1 MRIIDILENEAWVRS
16 YPFIDDF
23 VKSDYFEILK
33 DSYKRLNTHI
43 LFDSHIH
50 GQDHIERV
58 IFFAHLLAFH
68 YKLDQRDTDVLRNAA
83 SLHDTKRVNDGWDTE
98 HGHRAALE
106 SISYSYADKA
116 DDRVIQAVIAA
127 HSTDD
132 KIMDE
137 TIREFIK
144 DTDDFERTK
153 RLAKLFKD
161 ADGLDRV
168 RINHLDPAYLRN
180 DFSKDLVDFAYD
192 LYDRF

>member
-1 MRIIDILENEAWVRS
+1 MRIIDILENEAWIRS
-16 YPFIDDF
+16 YPFIDNF

-83 SLHDTKRVNDGWDTE
+83 SLHDTKRINDGWDTE

>member
-16 YPFIDDF
+16 YPFIDEF

-33 DSYKRLNTHI
+33 DSYKRLNRDI

-116 DDRVIQAVIAA
+116 DDGVIQAVIAA

-132 KIMDE
+132 KIMDD

-144 DTDDFERTK
+144 DGDDFERTK

>member
-1 MRIIDILENEAWVRS
+1 M
-16 YPFIDDF
+16 
-23 VKSDYFEILK
+23 
-33 DSYKRLNTHI
+33 
-43 LFDSHIH
+43 
-50 GQDHIERV
+50 
-58 IFFAHLLAFH
+58 AFH

-116 DDRVIQAVIAA
+116 DDGVIQAVIAA

-144 DTDDFERTK
+144 DGDDFERTK

>member
-1 MRIIDILENEAWVRS
+1 MRIIDILENEAWIKS

-23 VKSDYFEILK
+23 IKSDYFEILK
-33 DSYKRLNTHI
+33 DSYDRLNTDI

-98 HGHRAALE
+98 HGHRAAIE
-106 SISYSYADKA
+106 SISYSYADRA
-116 DDRVIQAVIAA
+116 DDNVIQAVIAA

-132 KIMDE
+132 KIMDD

-144 DTDDFERTK
+144 DSDDFERTK